1 MAQNVPNVLC
11 GLLALCG
18 IFFVLALVVG
28 RRGDVDVVLM
38 RGIHVGCCFGNDF
51 ECYSGIVLGMAQG
64 FDQGESE
71 CEIEDRAEEEFWRL
85 FDRVFDEEFEEA
97 FEERFEDA
105 CDNLLRDEFEKAL
118 VGFVG

>member
-1 MAQNVPNVLC
+1 
-11 GLLALCG
+11 
-18 IFFVLALVVG
+18 
-28 RRGDVDVVLM
+28 
-38 RGIHVGCCFGNDF
+38 
-51 ECYSGIVLGMAQG
+51 
-64 FDQGESE
+64 
-71 CEIEDRAEEEFWRL
+71 L